1 MIYLD
6 NAATTLYKPQE
17 VDAAILDALHTAGNP
32 GRGAHEPTLH
42 ASRLVYAAREALAE
56 LFHAPDPACIA
67 FTANATG
74 ALNTALCG
82 LLGPGDH
89 VITTVCEH
97 NSVLRPLYRL
107 RTQGVQLSFAGVD
120 AKGHLQYE
128 KWEELVRP
136 NTRALVVTG
145 ASNVTGNCTDLAK
158 AAAFAHRHGLL
169 LIVDAAQTA
178 GAQSIDVQALGVD
191 VLCFTGHKALL
202 GPQGTGGLY
211 VRPGV
216 QIAPLVVG
224 GSGVHSYD
232 EQHPAQ
238 MPTALEAG
246 TLNVHGLAGLCAG
259 VQWLLTQGVETLAA
273 REAALARCFYEE
285 VCGMPGVTVYG
296 DIETALRAPIVSDI
310 QGGLRH
316 LCAGRSTLRPAD
328 AQGAWHG
335 GTGRGTVQLFTQQ
348 YHERS
353 SARCTG
359 RAGAGTGA
367 VNAHKKDL
375 YRALLPHNGGSH
387 GLGEA
392 LRRGTDPRAA
402 DPAPTGDLR
411 RVRPCLAHDAG
422 GLGTLEQ
429 PAGPG
434 GLRRGVAGGAMTN
447 RRTFYERIG

>member
-17 VDAAILDALHTAGNP
+17 VDTAILDALHTAGNP

-120 AKGHLQYE
+120 AKGRLQYE

-202 GPQGTGGLY
+202 GPQGTGGAY
-211 VRPGV
+211 VRPGLRV
-216 QIAPLVVG
+216 APLLVG
-224 GSGVHSYD
+224 GSGVHSFD
-232 EQHPAQ
+232 ETHPLQ

-259 VQWLLTQGVETLAA
+259 VRWLLEQGVESLAD
-273 REAALARCFYEE
+273 RENALAHLFYEQ
-285 VCGMPGVTVYG
+285 VRTAPGVTVYG
-296 DIETALRAPIVSDI
+296 DMTMRPRAPIVALNIGQED
-310 QGGLRH
+310 
-316 LCAGRSTLRPAD
+316 
-328 AQGAWHG
+328 
-335 GTGRGTVQLFTQQ
+335 
-348 YHERS
+348 
-353 SARCTG
+353 SARVADILWEDYGICV
-359 RAGAGTGA
+359 RAGAHCA
-367 VNAHKKDL
+367 PLMHK
-375 YRALLPHNGGSH
+375 A
-387 GLGEA
+387 
-392 LRRGTDPRAA
+392 
-402 DPAPTGDLR
+402 
-411 RVRPCLAHDAG
+411 
-422 GLGTLEQ
+422 LGTAEQ
-429 PAGPG
+429 
-434 GLRRGVAGGAMTN
+434 GVVRFSFSHFNTEQEVQQAAQAVCALA
-447 RRTFYERIG
+447 REFLCE